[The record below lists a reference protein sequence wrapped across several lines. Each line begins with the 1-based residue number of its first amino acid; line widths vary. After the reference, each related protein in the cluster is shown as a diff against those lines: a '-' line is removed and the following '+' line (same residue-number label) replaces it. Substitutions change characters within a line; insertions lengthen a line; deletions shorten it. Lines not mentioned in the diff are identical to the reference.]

1 MAVIVAVWI
10 VLFAFLIGLPP
21 SGEDNIPE
29 VVIGVDAE
37 TGIGFSD
44 RIWGAFAIPMAA
56 LDSARDAILS
66 IPDMLPSFESVND
79 EGDTVKSSDEGAASI
94 DYDKLTGRLLDN
106 RNFREAV
113 SKTMEA
119 KMGRI
124 REEVMRQA
132 DEMLERVRQE
142 VRSAAVSRDSIQLK
156 KKISLP

>member
-1 MAVIVAVWI
+1 M
-10 VLFAFLIGLPP
+10 
-21 SGEDNIPE
+21 
-29 VVIGVDAE
+29 
-37 TGIGFSD
+37 
-44 RIWGAFAIPMAA
+44 
-56 LDSARDAILS
+56 
-66 IPDMLPSFESVND
+66 
-79 EGDTVKSSDEGAASI
+79 SDEGAASI